1 MSIVTSVS
9 TGADKARRTRLLKF
23 AVLGIIVIVVA
34 ISLLDLYCVI
44 DLDGLC

>member
-1 MSIVTSVS
+1 MSIATRVS
-9 TGADKARRTRLLKF
+9 TGIDKTRRTRLLKF
-23 AVLGIIVIVVA
+23 AVLGIIAIVVV